1 MSEPCY
7 LLNSGPPP
15 RVAPESLH
23 DRNCVVRG
31 GALRRG
37 ASRLRRGALSR
48 GMAAFA
54 YPVLSILLTLGVKN
68 IQWRVSQ
75 FHFAG
80 FVAQLRTV

>member
-1 MSEPCY
+1 MVQ
-7 LLNSGPPP
+7 P
-15 RVAPESLH
+15 RSAVVESIH

-54 YPVLSILLTLGVKN
+54 NPVLSILLTLGGKN
-68 IQWRVSQ
+68 IQWRVNQ